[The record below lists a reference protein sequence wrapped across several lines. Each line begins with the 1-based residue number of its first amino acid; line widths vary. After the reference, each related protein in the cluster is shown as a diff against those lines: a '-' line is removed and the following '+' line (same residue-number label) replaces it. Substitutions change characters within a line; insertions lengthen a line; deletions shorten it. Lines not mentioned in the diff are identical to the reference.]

1 MKSVPPQTII
11 SLPVQTAA
19 WEIRGAGT
27 FVVLVGVQV
36 SNPGLY
42 LAPVFNGWEFS
53 SFPPQTIIS
62 LPVHTAV

>member
-11 SLPVQTAA
+11 SLPVHIAV
-19 WEIRGAGT
+19 WPIRGTGT
-27 FVVLVGVQV
+27 FVVLVGIQV

-42 LAPVFNGWEFS
+42 LPPVFNGWEFS

-62 LPVHTAV
+62 LPVHIAV